1 MKQIFTLILIIY
13 TYVAA
18 FSQAGTLDKSFN
30 GSGKK
35 VIGFQYGGGTGD
47 DLCYAVAIQY
57 DGKIVLAGKSNA
69 TQNGDFNFVVMR
81 LNTDGSLDQS
91 FNGKGYTF
99 INFSNDDEASAVAI
113 QSDGKIVVAGT
124 ANASGSHRKIALVR
138 LLTNGIPD
146 ISFGDNFSGKVIT
159 DVGADAKAAT
169 MKLHNG
175 KIIIAGDIINPGNE
189 CLLLRYNSNG
199 SLDPSFGIFG
209 KSITDFGSGE
219 YPHSIAFQS
228 DDKIVAGCS
237 EDASWAYSHFL
248 VARFTSNG
256 FADGSFATNG
266 KTITDFGLNDFC
278 NGIAVQ
284 SDDKIVA
291 AGFTYINDFD
301 FALARYNKNGTPDN
315 TFSSNGKLI
324 TNINKIK
331 HSDDFAYSVAIQSD
345 EKIVVGGSS
354 DYNFALVRYNKNGM
368 LDNSFNGDGKAITDF
383 GDYAEAYAIKIQ
395 SNGKIVAAGAK
406 DVLTGNRNF
415 AIARYHGNNTAS
427 VNNISITASDADE
440 INEIKSTSQV
450 YVYPNPVTDILHIE
464 GLSATSSAV
473 ISITNLSGII
483 FKKAIIKNSEY
494 ALNASLLKPGI
505 YNISIAQ
512 NNTITNLKFIKQ

>member
-1 MKQIFTLILIIY
+1 MKQIFILHLVIIIY
-13 TYVAA
+13 VAS

-35 VIGFQYGGGTGD
+35 VIGFLYSGGIGD
-47 DLCYAVAIQY
+47 DLCYAVAIQS

-69 TQNGDFNFVVMR
+69 TQNGDFNFLVTR
-81 LNTDGSLDQS
+81 LNADGSLDKS

-99 INFSNDDEASAVAI
+99 INFSNDDEASGVAI

-138 LLTNGIPD
+138 LLTNGILDP
-146 ISFGDNFSGKVIT
+146 SFGDNLSGKVIT
-159 DVGADAKAAT
+159 DVGADAKAAA

-199 SLDPSFGIFG
+199 SLDPSFGVFG
-209 KSITDFGSGE
+209 KSITDFGGE

-256 FADGSFATNG
+256 FLDGSFAANG
-266 KTITDFGLNDFC
+266 KTVTDFGSNDFC

-291 AGFTYINDFD
+291 AGFTYLNDFD
-301 FALARYNKNGTPDN
+301 FALARYNKNGTLDN

-354 DYNFALVRYNKNGM
+354 DYDFALVRYNKSGT

-383 GDYAEAYAIKIQ
+383 GDFEEAYSIKIE

-406 DVLTGNRNF
+406 NVFTGDRNF
-415 AIARYHGNNTAS
+415 AIARYYGNNTAS
-427 VNNISITASDADE
+427 VNNINITANDADE
-440 INEIKSTSQV
+440 INEIKSTSLFHI
-450 YVYPNPVTDILHIE
+450 YPNPVTDILHIE
-464 GLSATSSAV
+464 GLSATSSAI
-473 ISITNLSGII
+473 ISITSLSGII
-483 FKKAIIKNSEY
+483 FQKAIVKNSEY
-494 ALNASLLKPGI
+494 ALNVSLLKPGI

-512 NNTITNLKFIKQ
+512 NNTVTNLKFIKQ